1 MTNELAGFF
10 MCLLGPF
17 FEDACQL
24 PNVILGSWEAN
35 LSPENTLISFP
46 PGTVHVSFSF
56 SKSSPNTQTR
66 LRAAWA
72 DPLSPRGLIVRCSD
86 PTEYPRPAGNLAGL
100 QLQRF
105 GHGEPAG
112 SFLLS
117 AFPRLRFCR
126 GARLVTPGLQAFSE
140 PNNGG
145 YAVCRTL
152 GAPLPSVLEETL
164 CTVIRHHPRRVSPK
178 GRGCALLRFFLRRMG
193 ARVHSILR
201 EPHGSWATSSR
212 ELGTHALGKGLPS
225 TYCVLALRCAEDAG
239 HTRQALLDHPA
250 LTSVEEEGQ
259 IGAAQVLSRV

>member
-86 PTEYPRPAGNLAGL
+86 PPEYPRPAGNLAGL

-105 GHGEPAG
+105 GHREPAG
-112 SFLLS
+112 SSLLS
-117 AFPRLRFCR
+117 ACPRLRFGR
-126 GARLVTPGLQAFSE
+126 GALISHASKVMLKILQVRLQQYMNRELPDVQAGF
-140 PNNGG
+140 
-145 YAVCRTL
+145 R
-152 GAPLPSVLEETL
+152 
-164 CTVIRHHPRRVSPK
+164 K
-178 GRGCALLRFFLRRMG
+178 GRRTRDQIADIHWIIGKAREFQKKIYFFFIDYAKAFDCVDHNKLWKILQEMGIPDHLTCLLKNL
-193 ARVHSILR
+193 
-201 EPHGSWATSSR
+201 
-212 ELGTHALGKGLPS
+212 
-225 TYCVLALRCAEDAG
+225 YAG
-239 HTRQALLDHPA
+239 
-250 LTSVEEEGQ
+250 
-259 IGAAQVLSRV
+259 

>member
-1 MTNELAGFF
+1 MVSNCGFTLHVLMTNELAGFF

-72 DPLSPRGLIVRCSD
+72 DPLSPRRLIVRCSD
-86 PTEYPRPAGNLAGL
+86 PPEYPRPAGNLAGL

-112 SFLLS
+112 SSLLS
-117 AFPRLRFCR
+117 ACPRLRFGR
-126 GARLVTPGLQAFSE
+126 GARLVTPGPRAFSE

-164 CTVIRHHPRRVSPK
+164 CTVIRHHPRRVSPS
-178 GRGCALLRFFLRRMG
+178 GRGSALAQILSQKDGDSGPVDPQGATRVLDNQQQRRTG
-193 ARVHSILR
+193 NACIRQRVTEHL
-201 EPHGSWATSSR
+201 
-212 ELGTHALGKGLPS
+212 LCVGTAV
-225 TYCVLALRCAEDAG
+225 C
-239 HTRQALLDHPA
+239 
-250 LTSVEEEGQ
+250 
-259 IGAAQVLSRV
+259 